1 MSFDDSRAIFIEPPL
16 RPFLIGEVAFALGF
30 VSPSSFSYAFG
41 RATGIT
47 PLRFRQRHLRKHI

>member
-1 MSFDDSRAIFIEPPL
+1 MAKRLLASDDSIKSI
-16 RPFLIGEVAFALGF
+16 AFALGF

-47 PLRFRQRHLRKHI
+47 PLRFRQRQLRKHS